1 MDFFEAQACAKKRTS
16 WLVVLFSLAVVM
28 TVFAGYAAAIFFM
41 RQIPRDGEYAGS
53 ELAAYYPESL
63 WQPQTFVA
71 VALGTFVIV
80 GLSSLFKWL
89 SFRHGGATVAE
100 SVGGR
105 LIDPVKGTRLE

>member
-80 GLSSLFKWL
+80 GLSSLQ
-89 SFRHGGATVAE
+89 R
-100 SVGGR
+100 
-105 LIDPVKGTRLE
+105 